1 MREHLPEQDWAWK
14 AVCFLAL
21 HVSTSGR
28 DGLKDFASEGS
39 GELGCLIG
47 RGMDEKRSKRV
58 RSWSGEALG
67 RGSYPKNSPLKIIE
81 YTYLRNRE
89 RNRVKEREI
98 RYTKHTHT
106 YIYLC
111 APPKFP
117 DARSPY

>member
-1 MREHLPEQDWAWK
+1 MK
-14 AVCFLAL
+14 
-21 HVSTSGR
+21 
-28 DGLKDFASEGS
+28 GLGAGVFDRKG
-39 GELGCLIG
+39 
-47 RGMDEKRSKRV
+47 DEKGSTRV
-58 RSWSGEALG
+58 RSWSGEVLG
-67 RGSYPKNSPLKIIE
+67 RGSYLKNSPLKIIE